1 MSTTARIVLGREHGE
16 PERVA
21 VVSRYPTPKGER
33 MKSYSVP
40 AAIIAI
46 MMITY
51 ALLMIGLMLLKL
63 HEIAHYLELM
73 VS

>member
-1 MSTTARIVLGREHGE
+1 MVNLPPY
-16 PERVA
+16 PER
-21 VVSRYPTPKGER
+21 RER